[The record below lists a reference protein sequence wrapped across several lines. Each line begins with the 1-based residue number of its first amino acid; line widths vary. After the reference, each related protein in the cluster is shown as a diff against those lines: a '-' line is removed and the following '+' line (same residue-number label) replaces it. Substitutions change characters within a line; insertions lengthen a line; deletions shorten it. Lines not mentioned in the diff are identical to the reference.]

1 MMLLILMSNGP
12 YQRQGIGNCRKAQ
25 NPYYDSLFCC
35 GWRIL
40 WNLNSRSI
48 GFGPSG
54 FDIDLMD
61 TANRMFVVRLAGK
74 TLGDS
79 SNTHANLWN
88 NKNWFLFKQTKSL
101 LMLRTIN
108 IHNTILVYRFIRVKK
123 ILEIVLLSNYIWIN
137 RKRKVSSCKFWIYWV
152 SVNTIQ
158 VVISSHV
165 VNFVFTP
172 TR

>member
-1 MMLLILMSNGP
+1 MEWQSCSFQL
-12 YQRQGIGNCRKAQ
+12 QCIGNCREAQ
-25 NPYYDSLFCC
+25 NPYHDSLFCC

-40 WNLNSRSI
+40 WTVNSRCI

-61 TANRMFVVRLAGK
+61 TANSMFVVRLAGK

-79 SNTHANLWN
+79 SNTYANLWN
-88 NKNWFLFKQTKSL
+88 NKNLSLFKQTKSL

-123 ILEIVLLSNYIWIN
+123 ILEIVLLSNYIWTKRN
-137 RKRKVSSCKFWIYWV
+137 RKVSCYKSECKYKIYK
-152 SVNTIQ
+152 
-158 VVISSHV
+158 
-165 VNFVFTP
+165 
-172 TR
+172 